1 MAGRKKKI
9 TTDAPAPTP
18 VVAVPDEPKRLNLS
32 QLEFR
37 FNLNRAT
44 VRKRLRNAGIE
55 PVEEHEKE
63 KIFLLDEELIE
74 CLKATE
80 EDLDEVK
87 LRKERAAARLQEHKA
102 DVAEGIVVSVADIK
116 HYLHGLFAALH
127 AECTVALPRRVAAK
141 LARAKT
147 AADVYAI
154 LTPEIDRLFA
164 EIRTDHKK
172 FMPVTV
178 NAGSSEK

>member
-18 VVAVPDEPKRLNLS
+18 VVVVPDEPKRLNLS

-63 KIFLLDEELIE
+63 KIFLLNDELTE
-74 CLKATE
+74 CLKQTE
-80 EDLDEVK
+80 EDIDEVK
-87 LRKERAAARLQEHKA
+87 LRKERAAARIQEHKA
-102 DVAEGIVVSVADIK
+102 DLAEGVVVMASDVK
-116 HYLHGLFAALH
+116 NYLHGLFTGWQKEFTIAM
-127 AECTVALPRRVAAK
+127 PRRVAAK

-154 LTPEIDRLFA
+154 LTPELDRMFDTL
-164 EIRTDHKK
+164 RTNHKK
-172 FMPVTV
+172 FMPETV
-178 NAGSSEK
+178 DAGSTKK